1 MKKSKRFI
9 VPFFIVC
16 FMLVAMFGM
25 AGGGKKAEKEAPAI
39 AEPTKVT
46 FFHYFSGTLAGGV
59 DEMVKVFNKENP
71 EYLLTH
77 TPVDHEAFK
86 TSIRVMLAGGN
97 PPDLFSYWA
106 GARVQFVVDAG
117 RLAPIDDV
125 FEANNLEELFPPA
138 VLQGCTYSG
147 KKYFLPLTQHFC
159 AFFYNKRI
167 FEEVGVEPPET
178 WDQFLAVC
186 KKIKA
191 AGITPMSL
199 GSRERWPAQFWLD
212 YPLLRTAGPE
222 YRAKLMSGEASYTDP
237 EVIKAWEL
245 WKTCADNGYFNENP
259 NAYDWAEAATMVGT
273 GEAAMNLMG
282 TWFMQLDESIGWKP
296 GVDYDFFPFPIV
308 DPSIPDV
315 AVGPIDGVVLPKE
328 AKTPEAAK
336 QVMARLADVGP
347 QTTFNTG
354 SGALAPN
361 KNVPDSTYN
370 ELQLRVKELLA
381 KIPNWAFNYD
391 LATPPPVADVG
402 LNAFSKFLDS
412 PADYK
417 KILAETESLA
427 KAAFSE
433 LK

>member
-59 DEMVKVFNKENP
+59 DEMVKAFNKENP

-125 FEANNLEELFPPA
+125 FEANNLTKLFPPA

-245 WKTCADNGYFNENP
+245 WKTCVDNGYFNENP

-273 GEAAMNLMG
+273 GEVAMNLMG
-282 TWFMQLDESIGWKP
+282 TWFMQLDESIGWKA
-296 GVDYDFFPFPIV
+296 GVDYDFFPFPVV

-328 AKTPEAAK
+328 AKNPEAAK

-417 KILAETESLA
+417 KILAETESLS